1 MLQVSYGRFAPTI
14 TPGQDLP
21 CKALSSPPHT
31 EWCHPAEAAGLLKPK
46 AALGGTVGSPDMGG
60 TAATELCTEQPCLA
74 TKQGGVGDAELGT
87 VTSPPS
93 PPASPQ
99 RPSPGTGMSL
109 VSLQL
114 VIVTSCSRSWHRPS
128 QGREELWGSL
138 CALPRLHFPTTRL
151 PSSAR
156 KLSFPNTY

>member
-46 AALGGTVGSPDMGG
+46 AAPGGAVGSPDMGG

-74 TKQGGVGDAELGT
+74 TKQGVLGMLSWAQ
-87 VTSPPS
+87 SPPLHPLLL
-93 PPASPQ
+93 PPSVLLLGLACP
-99 RPSPGTGMSL
+99 
-109 VSLQL
+109 
-114 VIVTSCSRSWHRPS
+114 
-128 QGREELWGSL
+128 
-138 CALPRLHFPTTRL
+138 
-151 PSSAR
+151 
-156 KLSFPNTY
+156 